1 MTNTTDEI
9 IAKLKAELA
18 EAHEELAEVTEEATH
33 PPLAEL
39 GGGSS
44 GYSTW
49 QTAVV
54 LRGHIE
60 HRIEEL
66 CAALKHAEQGL
77 YGFCEACGEAIPA
90 ERLAALP
97 YTTHCV
103 QCASKVG

>member
-1 MTNTTDEI
+1 MTITTDDI

-33 PPLAEL
+33 PPTAEL

-54 LRGHIE
+54 IRGHIE

-66 CAALKHAEQGL
+66 SAAVRLAEKGL
-77 YGFCEACGEAIPA
+77 YGICETCGETIPA

-97 YTTHCV
+97 YTTQCV
-103 QCASKVG
+103 QCASKMH